1 MLLIL
6 IIEKCER
13 NIKRCMELLKSLGF
27 IIHPKK
33 FFPIRCSDYL
43 CFVLNSED
51 MSIFLSGVKKEKIK
65 LLCLEILKAES
76 PTIRT
81 VAKLLGKFTSNF
93 PTV

>member
-1 MLLIL
+1 MNEILNAAWNFSSLWALLFTRKNL
-6 IIEKCER
+6 
-13 NIKRCMELLKSLGF
+13 
-27 IIHPKK
+27 

-51 MSIFLSGVKKEKIK
+51 MSIFLSGAKKEKIK
-65 LLCLEILKAES
+65 LLCSEILKTES

-81 VAKLLGKFTSNF
+81 VAKLLGKFTSSF